1 MKNITNFLI
10 SLLIFSV
17 LILPVFSLAQ
27 APKKEGL
34 VPCGTEV
41 YPENTYIGGDKRPI
55 TMDTA
60 DQLKKQLAD
69 DTANNKD
76 VSGQVSNPC
85 NFDDIIKLI
94 NNVIDFILKYMVIP
108 ICAIMFAYAGV
119 LLVISGGQDSARTK
133 AKDIFTNAV
142 IGLVIAFAAWL
153 IVKLILSILGG
164 TKILEIF
171 FK

>member
-1 MKNITNFLI
+1 MKKTTKI
-10 SLLIFSV
+10 LLTLFIFSM
-17 LILPVFSLAQ
+17 LIIPVFSFA
-27 APKKEGL
+27 AGGL
-34 VPCGTEV
+34 VPCDGTKE
-41 YPENTYIGGDKRPI
+41 
-55 TMDTA
+55 
-60 DQLKKQLAD
+60 
-69 DTANNKD
+69 
-76 VSGQVSNPC
+76 NPC
-85 NFDDIIKLI
+85 KFEQVIILI